1 MLKNSPFNSL
11 KNKVFAQLYF
21 AQTISL
27 LGDALTWVALALLA
41 FELGGSEGSSKLLA
55 IALLMRVAIFVLA
68 SPYAGVLADRI
79 DKKMILVVS
88 HLFRML
94 IVGIFP
100 FVTQEWHIYALV
112 GALNFF
118 NAFFTPTYKAT
129 IPQIIEN
136 KKAYGQAISLS
147 SATYQ
152 LLGVMGPGVAGILA
166 VWLGARQIFFLD
178 AATFLIAAIIIFLLP
193 KKLKANRQ
201 GTQTNQRTWPSIKS
215 GTSLLFITK
224 KVRFGLLMQFVVSIA
239 GAQILVNTVGY
250 VRGTLSLGEQEYG
263 WVMSALGIGA
273 TSGALLVGFLNQKV
287 KLTYIIGFGALLVS
301 MAVLPGNYLNL
312 MPLIFCWALAGLGQG
327 LVNIPTET
335 LIANEIRKSDQ
346 GKVYGAHFAWSHLWW
361 AFSYPLAGWLGDS
374 FASDNFGI
382 AAGIAL
388 AFFAL
393 LLIIHKM
400 KRWDFTTR
408 YHRSKV

>member
-1 MLKNSPFNSL
+1 MLINSPFNSL
-11 KNKVFAQLYF
+11 KNKAFAQLYF

-55 IALLMRVAIFVLA
+55 IALLMRVAIFVLV

-79 DKKMILVVS
+79 DKKTILVVS
-88 HLFRML
+88 HLFRMA
-94 IVGIFP
+94 IVGTFP
-100 FVTQEWHIYALV
+100 FVTQDWHIYVLV

-166 VWLGARQIFFLD
+166 VWLGARQIFYLD
-178 AATFLIAAIIIFLLP
+178 AATFLVAAIIIFLLP
-193 KKLKANRQ
+193 KTLKASSQ
-201 GTQTNQRTWPSIKS
+201 GAQTNQRTLSSVKS
-215 GTSLLFITK
+215 GTSLLFFTK
-224 KVRFGLLMQFVVSIA
+224 QVRFGLLMQFVVSIA

-250 VRGTLSLGEQEYG
+250 VRGSLSLGEQEYG

-273 TSGALLVGFLNQKV
+273 TSGALLVGFLNQKI
-287 KLTYIIGFGALLVS
+287 KLIHIIGFGALLVS
-301 MAVLPGNYLNL
+301 IAILPGNYLNL
-312 MPLIFCWALAGLGQG
+312 MPLIFCWAFAGLGQS

-335 LIANEIRKSDQ
+335 LIANEIEKSDQ

-388 AFFAL
+388 VLFAV
-393 LLIIHKM
+393 LLIIHKNE
-400 KRWDFTTR
+400 KVRFRTR
-408 YHRSKV
+408 